1 MRLPRDL
8 SGRDLCGRLARH
20 YGYIVTRQK
29 GSHMTVT
36 QVTEAGEHSLTV
48 PDHRPLRVGTLHNIV
63 NVVAEHVGLSSQA
76 VKEALFT

>member
-1 MRLPRDL
+1 
-8 SGRDLCGRLARH
+8 
-20 YGYIVTRQK
+20 
-29 GSHMTVT
+29 MTMT
-36 QVTEAGEHSLTV
+36 QVTESGEHSLTV